1 MRQHLLIGS
10 MLIATLGAFYYF
22 VVDQQV
28 IPGQGETIAQRYEK
42 RNAEEAARP
51 RTRHNGTIQKPYAG
65 CLTEA
70 ALDEAVGAAVK
81 NDTRQ
86 LQALLVSGLTMGR
99 LAAHEGQMDRLPPLH
114 DIQTD
119 WSDPIA
125 PSDALRRWFGHDAEK
140 WAEFGRRYREEL
152 RRNPDAVAALR
163 REIGDAAATLVY
175 AAHDEAHN
183 NALVLRDF
191 LLSRTDD

>member
-86 LQALLVSGLTMGR
+86 LQALLVSGLCYDLMGR
-99 LAAHEGQMDRLPPLH
+99 DYSIVETSLTTARV
-114 DIQTD
+114 
-119 WSDPIA
+119 
-125 PSDALRRWFGHDAEK
+125 R
-140 WAEFGRRYREEL
+140 
-152 RRNPDAVAALR
+152 
-163 REIGDAAATLVY
+163 VY
-175 AAHDEAHN
+175 AGGSSVVLWTLREA
-183 NALVLRDF
+183 VRY
-191 LLSRTDD
+191 